1 MQDAFLHFVEI
12 AKEYMWSQDNITK
25 MQFVFCWNY
34 TKNQNVLAKKIEVC
48 YNRRNEQLFYPA
60 MQCLM
65 GNAVEGGII
74 MKITITAKKMQIPQN
89 FTEYAENRLNSKLD
103 KFFGEEA
110 EAKITMA
117 NHKNLMVIELTVT
130 YNNMIYR
137 AEQSAVDKEDALDAS
152 VDKIIRQIR
161 KNKTRVEKKLKEAAF
176 VDMLEEPV
184 AEAEHEVVRH
194 KKFVMHAMDLDEAI
208 LQMDLLGH
216 AFFMFTNAN
225 TGEVNVVYKRSD
237 GKYAVLEPIY
247 E

>member
-1 MQDAFLHFVEI
+1 
-12 AKEYMWSQDNITK
+12 
-25 MQFVFCWNY
+25 
-34 TKNQNVLAKKIEVC
+34 
-48 YNRRNEQLFYPA
+48 
-60 MQCLM
+60 
-65 GNAVEGGII
+65 

-89 FTEYAENRLNSKLD
+89 FTEYAENRLNSKLN

-117 NHKNLMVIELTVT
+117 NHKNLIVIELTVT

-176 VDMLEEPV
+176 VDMLEEPI
-184 AEAEHEVVRH
+184 AESEHEVVRH